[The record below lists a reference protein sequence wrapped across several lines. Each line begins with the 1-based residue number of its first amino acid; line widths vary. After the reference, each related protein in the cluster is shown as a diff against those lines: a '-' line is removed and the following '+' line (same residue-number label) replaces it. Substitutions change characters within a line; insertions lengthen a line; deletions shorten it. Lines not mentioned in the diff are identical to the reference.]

1 MPFNPSNPNDDDD
14 MDRVTHSAREV
25 VGEVTEKQAAILA
38 QQTIDQLE
46 RMRVDLAR
54 AYTGVPGGSVMEH
67 EIGEVL
73 TQVRKSLKRTR
84 EALGKL
90 AQAKLPMD

>member
-1 MPFNPSNPNDDDD
+1 
-14 MDRVTHSAREV
+14 MDFGTFDENMDKVSHSAREV
-25 VGEVTEKQAAILA
+25 VGQITDKQAAILA
-38 QQTIDQLE
+38 QQSIEQLE
-46 RMRVDLAR
+46 GMRKDLAR
-54 AYTGVPGGSVMEH
+54 AYNGVPGGTVMEH

-90 AQAKLPMD
+90 SQQKLPLD